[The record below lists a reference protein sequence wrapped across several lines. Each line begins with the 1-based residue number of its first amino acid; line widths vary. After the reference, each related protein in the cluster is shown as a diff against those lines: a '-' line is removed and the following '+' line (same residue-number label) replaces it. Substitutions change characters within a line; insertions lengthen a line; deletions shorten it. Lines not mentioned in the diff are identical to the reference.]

1 MVQPLLI
8 SSTRKSSGKTIISIG
23 LSGLANNLGYDIQTF
38 KKGPDF
44 IDPSWLTLASKR
56 PCYNLDFNTM
66 GSEEIKRMYTEKS
79 HGMDF
84 SLIEG
89 TKGLF
94 DGISTDGGDS
104 NAELADLLKSSVLL
118 VIDCEGITRGIAP
131 LLEGYKSF
139 GKKLKLNKVILNN
152 VSTSRHESKLV
163 SAISRYTD
171 FRVLG
176 VIPSI
181 KNFIVERHL
190 GLVPTFQHPQKKRVL
205 SSLVSIIKNNTDY
218 KKLLPLKSKSQK
230 KIMKPRVTKKKNP
243 IVVGVASDAAFGFYY
258 PDDIEEIERHGCRVK
273 KIDLIREARLPNID
287 GLFIGGGFPETQAQ
301 KLQQNN
307 SMKKSIH
314 NAINRGLPVYA
325 ECGGLMYLAN
335 RIKFGKSLTKMCNVF
350 DIDIEMNEKPVG
362 RGYTILDTD
371 KHPWSMK
378 NKNIHAHEFHYSSV
392 KFNKK
397 RYKYAYNVK
406 RGYGI
411 NGRKDGLIYKNTIA
425 SFSHLR
431 STSKF
436 NWAKYFIKF
445 IEQNNG

>member
-1 MVQPLLI
+1 MSHSLLI

-44 IDPSWLTLASKR
+44 IDPSWLTLASRR

-104 NAELADLLKSSVLL
+104 NAELASLLKSNVLL

-176 VIPSI
+176 IIPSI

-218 KKLLPLKSKSQK
+218 IKNIFYCF
-230 KIMKPRVTKKKNP
+230 KITIYNISTILSSIPTVSRVT
-243 IVVGVASDAAFGFYY
+243 IIAIQRRAY
-258 PDDIEEIERHGCRVK
+258 
-273 KIDLIREARLPNID
+273 
-287 GLFIGGGFPETQAQ
+287 
-301 KLQQNN
+301 N
-307 SMKKSIH
+307 SMKWCSAVFICC
-314 NAINRGLPVYA
+314 INICAVLH
-325 ECGGLMYLAN
+325 
-335 RIKFGKSLTKMCNVF
+335 K
-350 DIDIEMNEKPVG
+350 
-362 RGYTILDTD
+362 
-371 KHPWSMK
+371 
-378 NKNIHAHEFHYSSV
+378 
-392 KFNKK
+392 
-397 RYKYAYNVK
+397 
-406 RGYGI
+406 
-411 NGRKDGLIYKNTIA
+411 
-425 SFSHLR
+425 
-431 STSKF
+431 
-436 NWAKYFIKF
+436 
-445 IEQNNG
+445 

>member
-1 MVQPLLI
+1 MVQSLFI
-8 SSTRKSSGKTIISIG
+8 SSTKKSSGKTNISIG
-23 LSGLANNLGYDIQTF
+23 LSGLAKNIGYDVQTF

-44 IDPSWLTLASKR
+44 IDPSWLTLASGR

-66 GSEEIKRMYTEKS
+66 GSEEIKRMYLEKS
-79 HGMDF
+79 HGMGF

-94 DGISTDGGDS
+94 DGISTDGADS
-104 NAELADLLKSSVLL
+104 NARLASLLKSQVIL

-152 VSTSRHESKLV
+152 VATSRHESKLI

-190 GLVPTFQHPQKKRVL
+190 GLVPTFQHPQKMKVL
-205 SSLVSIIKNNTDY
+205 SSLVSVIKNNTDY
-218 KKLLPLKSKSQK
+218 KKLLPLRSKSQK
-230 KIMKPRVTKKKNP
+230 KIIRSSFTKRKNSL
-243 IVVGVASDAAFGFYY
+243 VVGIASDVAFGFYY
-258 PDDIEEIERHGCRVK
+258 PDDMEEIERQGCRVK
-273 KIDLIREARLPNID
+273 KIDLTRESSLPSID
-287 GLFIGGGFPETQAQ
+287 GLFIGGGFPEIQAQ
-301 KLQQNN
+301 KLQNN
-307 SMKKSIH
+307 RSMKKSIR
-314 NAINRGLPVYA
+314 NAINQGLPVYA

-335 RIKFGKSLTKMCNVF
+335 SIKFGKSFTKMCNVY
-350 DIDIEMNEKPVG
+350 DIDIEMHEKPIG
-362 RGYTILDTD
+362 RGYTVLESDN
-371 KHPWSMK
+371 HPWAMK

>member
-1 MVQPLLI
+1 MVQSLLI
-8 SSTRKSSGKTIISIG
+8 SSTKKSSGKTIISIG
-23 LSGLANNLGYDIQTF
+23 LSGLANNIGYDVQTF

-44 IDPSWLTLASKR
+44 IDPSWLSLASSR

-66 GSEEIKRMYTEKS
+66 GSEEIKRMYLEKS
-79 HGMDF
+79 HGMGF

-94 DGISTDGGDS
+94 DGISTDGADS
-104 NAELADLLKSSVLL
+104 NARLASLLKSQVLL
-118 VIDCEGITRGIAP
+118 VIDCEGMTRGIAP

-139 GKKLKLNKVILNN
+139 GEKLNLNKVILNN
-152 VSTSRHESKLV
+152 VSTSRHESKLI

-190 GLVPTFQHPQKKRVL
+190 GLVPTFQHPQKIKVL
-205 SSLVSIIKNNTDY
+205 SSLVSVIKNNTDY
-218 KKLLPLKSKSQK
+218 KKLLPLRTKSQK
-230 KIMKPRVTKKKNP
+230 KIIRCSLTKKKNSLVLG
-243 IVVGVASDAAFGFYY
+243 IASDTAFGFYY
-258 PDDIEEIERHGCRVK
+258 PDDMEEIERQGCRVK
-273 KIDLIREARLPNID
+273 KIDLTREARLPSID
-287 GLFIGGGFPETQAQ
+287 GLFIGVVFPEIQAQ
-301 KLQQNN
+301 KLQNN
-307 SMKKSIH
+307 RSMKKSIR

-335 RIKFGKSLTKMCNVF
+335 SIKFGKSLTKMCNVF
-350 DIDIEMNEKPVG
+350 DIDIEMHEKPIG
-362 RGYTILDTD
+362 RGYTVLESDN
-371 KHPWSMK
+371 HPWAMK